1 MSVDK
6 NRPISLNE
14 LLRKTSTICSLPL
27 FYDRLNEAINHPRS
41 SLADIGKIISE
52 DQGLTTRL
60 LRLANSP
67 IFGYH
72 ARIDSITRALT
83 LIGTQQLRDLALS
96 ISIMGTF
103 KDIPEDLISMQSFW
117 KHSIAC
123 GIFSRKLAILRR
135 EVNPE
140 RFFLAGMLHDLGL
153 VVICTVMPDLSRIL
167 LQKRQDQQ
175 QLLSLIEQQ
184 TLGYDHATVGG
195 ALLDMW
201 KIPPNLSEPV
211 ACHHNPGAS
220 MKYALEAAIIH
231 IADLICH
238 AFEMGAAPDWPVPIL
253 NKPAWQRL
261 DISLEQLEPLITESF
276 EQIEETLS
284 ILTEAS

>member
-1 MSVDK
+1 MFVEK
-6 NRPISLNE
+6 NRPLSLNE

-52 DQGLTTRL
+52 DQGLSTRL

-103 KDIPEDLISMQSFW
+103 KDIPEDLLSMQSFW

-123 GIFSRKLAILRR
+123 GIFSRNLAMLRR

-153 VVICTVMPDLSRIL
+153 LVIATVMPQLSKTL
-167 LQKRQDQQ
+167 LQERQDQQ
-175 QLLSLIEQQ
+175 QLLSLVEQQ

-195 ALLDMW
+195 ALLEMW
-201 KIPPNLSEPV
+201 KIPLNLSEPV
-211 ACHHNPGAS
+211 ACHHNPDAAL
-220 MKYALEAAIIH
+220 KYALEAAIIH
-231 IADLICH
+231 IADIFCH
-238 AFEMGAAPDWPVPIL
+238 AFELGAAPGWPVPIL

-261 DISLEQLEPLITESF
+261 DIRLAQLEPLLDQSF
-276 EQIEETLS
+276 EQIDETLA
-284 ILTEAS
+284 ILTEAP

>member
-1 MSVDK
+1 MFVEK
-6 NRPISLNE
+6 NRPLSLNE

-52 DQGLTTRL
+52 DQGLSTRL

-103 KDIPEDLISMQSFW
+103 KDIPEDLLSMQSFW

-123 GIFSRKLAILRR
+123 GIFSRNLAMLRR

-153 VVICTVMPDLSRIL
+153 LVIATVMPQLSKTL
-167 LQKRQDQQ
+167 LQERQDQQ
-175 QLLSLIEQQ
+175 QLLSLVEQQ

-195 ALLDMW
+195 ALLEMW
-201 KIPPNLSEPV
+201 KIPLNLSEPV
-211 ACHHNPGAS
+211 ACHHNPDAALNMPLKQQLFISPISSVMPLNWEPHLAGRYRFS
-220 MKYALEAAIIH
+220 TSRPGNVWISVWPNWNPCSTSHLNRLMKLWR
-231 IADLICH
+231 
-238 AFEMGAAPDWPVPIL
+238 F
-253 NKPAWQRL
+253 
-261 DISLEQLEPLITESF
+261 
-276 EQIEETLS
+276 
-284 ILTEAS
+284 